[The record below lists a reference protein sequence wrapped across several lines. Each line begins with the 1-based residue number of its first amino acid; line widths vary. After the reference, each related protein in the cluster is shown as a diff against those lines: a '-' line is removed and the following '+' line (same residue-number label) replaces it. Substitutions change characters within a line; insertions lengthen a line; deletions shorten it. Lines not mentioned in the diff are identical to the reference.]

1 MVLMGQKDITQKN
14 FEAYNDVF
22 SDIVNGTLF
31 DGREVIK
38 PEALVDAMAKSQYK
52 ADDNVIHEQERDVA
66 KYWTDKNCYIRL
78 ALLGVENQ
86 LAIDMDM
93 PLRVIGYD
101 GSSYRDEMN
110 QDKIV
115 IDEATG
121 KKHKIRH
128 ERYPVVTIVLYFG
141 KTPWKKPL
149 RLYDV
154 LKISD
159 ELKPFV
165 SDYKINL
172 IDVPRL
178 TGEQVEKFTSD
189 FQIIADYFVQLNESN
204 DYVPKEKTIRHTDS
218 FLKLM
223 SVLTQDDK
231 YVEMSKEISHGKEGF
246 NMCEVLDRAEA
257 RGEAR
262 GQAIGEARGKA
273 IGEAM
278 GEARGKAIGEARG
291 KTIGALNK
299 TVEILRVI
307 IAKNSWS
314 KEQAMEFIGIP
325 KSEFAKYAALL

>member
-128 ERYPVVTIVLYFG
+128 ERYPVITIVLYFG

-149 RLYDV
+149 SLYDV

-165 SDYKINL
+165 NDYKINL

-204 DYVPKEKTIRHTDS
+204 DYVPKEKTIKHADS

-231 YVEMSKEISHGKEGF
+231 YVEMGKKISHEMEGV
-246 NMCEVLDRAEA
+246 NMCKVLDRAEA

-278 GEARGKAIGEARG
+278 GEARG

>member
-1 MVLMGQKDITQKN
+1 MN
-14 FEAYNDVF
+14 
-22 SDIVNGTLF
+22 
-31 DGREVIK
+31 
-38 PEALVDAMAKSQYK
+38 
-52 ADDNVIHEQERDVA
+52 H
-66 KYWTDKNCYIRL
+66 
-78 ALLGVENQ
+78 
-86 LAIDMDM
+86 
-93 PLRVIGYD
+93 
-101 GSSYRDEMN
+101 DE
-110 QDKIV
+110 IV

-121 KKHKIRH
+121 KKHKIRQ

-141 KTPWKKPL
+141 KVPWKKPL
-149 RLYDV
+149 SLYDV

-165 SDYKINL
+165 NDYKINL

-189 FQIIADYFVQLNESN
+189 FQIIADYFVQLNEN
-204 DYVPKEKTIRHTDS
+204 KGYVPKDITIRHTDS

-231 YVEMSKEISHGKEGF
+231 YVEIYRELSHEKEEF
-246 NMCEVLDRAEA
+246 NMCEVLDKVEA

-262 GQAIGEARGKA
+262 GKA
-273 IGEAM
+273 
-278 GEARGKAIGEARG
+278 
-291 KTIGALNK
+291 IGALNK

-325 KSEFAKYAALL
+325 RNEFAKYAALL

>member
-1 MVLMGQKDITQKN
+1 MGQKDITQKN

-38 PEALVDAMAKSQYK
+38 PEALVDATAKSQYK

-66 KYWTDKNCYIRL
+66 KYWIDKNCYIRL
-78 ALLGVENQ
+78 ALLGIENQ

-101 GSSYRDEMN
+101 GSSYRDEIN
-110 QDKIV
+110 QDEII
-115 IDEATG
+115 IDEITG

-128 ERYPVVTIVLYFG
+128 KRYPVVTIVLYFG
-141 KTPWKKPL
+141 RTPWKKPL
-149 RLYDV
+149 SLYDV
-154 LKISD
+154 LEIPAD
-159 ELKPFV
+159 LKPFV
-165 SDYKINL
+165 NDYKINL

-189 FQIIADYFVQLNESN
+189 FQIIADYFVQLNEN
-204 DYVPKEKTIRHTDS
+204 KDYVPKDKIIRHTDS

-223 SVLTQDDK
+223 SVLTQDNK
-231 YVEMSKEISHGKEGF
+231 YVEMGRELSHDKEGI
-246 NMCEVLDRAEA
+246 NMCEVLD
-257 RGEAR
+257 
-262 GQAIGEARGKA
+262 KV
-273 IGEAM
+273 
-278 GEARGKAIGEARG
+278 EARGKAIGEARGIAIGEARGKAIG

>member
-1 MVLMGQKDITQKN
+1 MGQKDITQKN

-38 PEALVDAMAKSQYK
+38 PEALIDGMAKSQYK
-52 ADDNVIHEQERDVA
+52 ADDNVMHEQERDVA

-204 DYVPKEKTIRHTDS
+204 DYVPKDKTIKHADS

-231 YVEMSKEISHGKEGF
+231 YVEMGKKISNEREEF
-246 NMCEVLDRAEA
+246 NMCKVLDKVEA

-273 IGEAM
+273 IGEAV
-278 GEARGKAIGEARG
+278 GEARG

-314 KEQAMEFIGIP
+314 KEQAMDFIGIP

>member
-1 MVLMGQKDITQKN
+1 MGQKDITQKN

-38 PEALVDAMAKSQYK
+38 PEALVDAVAKSQYK

-110 QDKIV
+110 QDEIV
-115 IDEATG
+115 IDEGTG

-128 ERYPVVTIVLYFG
+128 KRYPVVTIVLYFG

-149 RLYDV
+149 SLYDV

-159 ELKPFV
+159 DLKPFV
-165 SDYKINL
+165 NDYKINL

-189 FQIIADYFVQLNESN
+189 FQIIADYFVQIWIC
-204 DYVPKEKTIRHTDS
+204 PC
-218 FLKLM
+218 
-223 SVLTQDDK
+223 
-231 YVEMSKEISHGKEGF
+231 G
-246 NMCEVLDRAEA
+246 
-257 RGEAR
+257 
-262 GQAIGEARGKA
+262 
-273 IGEAM
+273 
-278 GEARGKAIGEARG
+278 
-291 KTIGALNK
+291 
-299 TVEILRVI
+299 
-307 IAKNSWS
+307 
-314 KEQAMEFIGIP
+314 
-325 KSEFAKYAALL
+325 

>member
-1 MVLMGQKDITQKN
+1 MLMGQKDITQKN

-31 DGREVIK
+31 DGRKVIK
-38 PEALVDAMAKSQYK
+38 PESLVDAMAKSQYK
-52 ADDNVIHEQERDVA
+52 ADDNIIHEQERDVA

-110 QDKIV
+110 HDEIV
-115 IDEATG
+115 IDEVTG

-141 KTPWKKPL
+141 KTPWQKPL

-189 FQIIADYFVQLNESN
+189 FQIIADYFVQLNENN
-204 DYVPKEKTIRHTDS
+204 DYIPKDKIIRHADS

-223 SVLTQDDK
+223 SVLTQDNK
-231 YVEMSKEISHGKEGF
+231 YVEMGKKISHEMEGF
-246 NMCEVLDRAEA
+246 NMCKVLDRAEA

-278 GEARGKAIGEARG
+278 GEARGKAIG
-291 KTIGALNK
+291 ALNN

>member
-1 MVLMGQKDITQKN
+1 MGQKDITQKN

-204 DYVPKEKTIRHTDS
+204 DYVPKDKTIKHADS

-231 YVEMSKEISHGKEGF
+231 YVEMGKKISHEREEF
-246 NMCEVLDRAEA
+246 NMCKVLDKVEA

-273 IGEAM
+273 IGEAV
-278 GEARGKAIGEARG
+278 GEARG

-314 KEQAMEFIGIP
+314 KEQAMDFIGIP

>member
-1 MVLMGQKDITQKN
+1 MGQKDITQKN

-110 QDKIV
+110 HDEIV
-115 IDEATG
+115 IDEETG

-149 RLYDV
+149 SLYDV

-159 ELKPFV
+159 DLKPFV
-165 SDYKINL
+165 NDYKINL

-204 DYVPKEKTIRHTDS
+204 DYVPKEKTIKHADS

-231 YVEMSKEISHGKEGF
+231 YVEMGKKISHEMEGF
-246 NMCEVLDRAEA
+246 NMCKVLDRAEA

-278 GEARGKAIGEARG
+278 GEARG

>member
-1 MVLMGQKDITQKN
+1 MGQKDITQKN

-128 ERYPVVTIVLYFG
+128 ERYPVITIVLYFG

-149 RLYDV
+149 SLYDV

-165 SDYKINL
+165 NDYKINL

-204 DYVPKEKTIRHTDS
+204 DYVPKEKTIKHADS

-231 YVEMSKEISHGKEGF
+231 YVEMGKKISHEMEGF
-246 NMCEVLDRAEA
+246 NMCKVLDRAEA

-278 GEARGKAIGEARG
+278 GEARGK
-291 KTIGALNK
+291 TVGALNK
-299 TVEILRVI
+299 TVEILQVI

>member
-1 MVLMGQKDITQKN
+1 MGQKDITQKN

-110 QDKIV
+110 QDEIV
-115 IDEATG
+115 IDEGTG

-128 ERYPVVTIVLYFG
+128 KRYPVVTIVLYFG

-149 RLYDV
+149 SLYDV
-154 LKISD
+154 LEIPAD
-159 ELKPFV
+159 LKPFV
-165 SDYKINL
+165 NDYKINL

-204 DYVPKEKTIRHTDS
+204 DYVPTGKNIKHADS

-231 YVEMSKEISHGKEGF
+231 YAEMGKKIAYEREEF
-246 NMCEVLDRAEA
+246 NMCKVLDKAEA

-262 GQAIGEARGKA
+262 G
-273 IGEAM
+273 
-278 GEARGKAIGEARG
+278 
-291 KTIGALNK
+291 ALNN

-325 KSEFAKYAALL
+325 KSEFAKYDALL

>member
-1 MVLMGQKDITQKN
+1 
-14 FEAYNDVF
+14 
-22 SDIVNGTLF
+22 
-31 DGREVIK
+31 
-38 PEALVDAMAKSQYK
+38 MAKSQYK

-110 QDKIV
+110 HDEIV

-128 ERYPVVTIVLYFG
+128 ERYPVITIVLYFG

-178 TGEQVEKFTSD
+178 TRKQVEKFTSD
-189 FQIIADYFVQLNESN
+189 FQIIADYFVQLNENN
-204 DYVPKEKTIRHTDS
+204 DYVPKDKTIKHADS

-231 YVEMSKEISHGKEGF
+231 YAKMGRKISPEMEGF
-246 NMCEVLDRAEA
+246 NMCKVLDRAEA
-257 RGEAR
+257 R
-262 GQAIGEARGKA
+262 
-273 IGEAM
+273 

-291 KTIGALNK
+291 KAIGALNN

>member
-1 MVLMGQKDITQKN
+1 M
-14 FEAYNDVF
+14 
-22 SDIVNGTLF
+22 
-31 DGREVIK
+31 
-38 PEALVDAMAKSQYK
+38 
-52 ADDNVIHEQERDVA
+52 
-66 KYWTDKNCYIRL
+66 
-78 ALLGVENQ
+78 
-86 LAIDMDM
+86 
-93 PLRVIGYD
+93 RVIGYD

-189 FQIIADYFVQLNESN
+189 FQIIADYFVQLNEN
-204 DYVPKEKTIRHTDS
+204 KGYVPKDITIRHTDS

-223 SVLTQDDK
+223 YVLTQDDK
-231 YVEMSKEISHGKEGF
+231 YVEIYRELSHEKEEF
-246 NMCEVLDRAEA
+246 NMCEVLDKVEA

-262 GQAIGEARGKA
+262 GKA
-273 IGEAM
+273 
-278 GEARGKAIGEARG
+278 
-291 KTIGALNK
+291 IGALNK

-325 KSEFAKYAALL
+325 RSEFAKYAALL

>member
-1 MVLMGQKDITQKN
+1 MLMGQKDITQKN

-128 ERYPVVTIVLYFG
+128 ERYPVITIVLYFG

-149 RLYDV
+149 SLYDV

-165 SDYKINL
+165 NDYKINL

-204 DYVPKEKTIRHTDS
+204 DYVPKEKTIKHADS

-231 YVEMSKEISHGKEGF
+231 YVEMGKKISHEMEGF
-246 NMCEVLDRAEA
+246 NMCKVLDRAEA

-278 GEARGKAIGEARG
+278 GEARGK
-291 KTIGALNK
+291 TIGALNK
-299 TVEILRVI
+299 TVEILQVI

>member
-1 MVLMGQKDITQKN
+1 MGQKDITQKN

-38 PEALVDAMAKSQYK
+38 PETLVDAMAKSQYK

-178 TGEQVEKFTSD
+178 TRKQVDKFTSD
-189 FQIIADYFVQLNESN
+189 FQIIADYFVQLNENN
-204 DYVPKEKTIRHTDS
+204 DYVPKDKTIRHTDS

-231 YVEMSKEISHGKEGF
+231 YVEMGKKISHEGEEF
-246 NMCEVLDRAEA
+246 NMCKVLDKAEA

-278 GEARGKAIGEARG
+278 GEARG

>member
-1 MVLMGQKDITQKN
+1 
-14 FEAYNDVF
+14 
-22 SDIVNGTLF
+22 
-31 DGREVIK
+31 
-38 PEALVDAMAKSQYK
+38 MAKSQYK

-128 ERYPVVTIVLYFG
+128 ERYPVVTSVLYFG

-204 DYVPKEKTIRHTDS
+204 DYVPKDKTIKHADS

-231 YVEMSKEISHGKEGF
+231 YVEMGKKISNEREEF
-246 NMCEVLDRAEA
+246 NMCKVLDKVEA

-273 IGEAM
+273 IGEAV
-278 GEARGKAIGEARG
+278 GEARG

-314 KEQAMEFIGIP
+314 KEQAMDFIGIP

>member
-1 MVLMGQKDITQKN
+1 MGQKDITQKN

-31 DGREVIK
+31 DGKEVIK

-110 QDKIV
+110 QDEIV

-141 KTPWKKPL
+141 KVPWKKPL

-159 ELKPFV
+159 DLKPFV
-165 SDYKINL
+165 NDYKINL

-204 DYVPKEKTIRHTDS
+204 DYVPKEKTIKHADS

-231 YVEMSKEISHGKEGF
+231 YVEMGKKISNEMEGF
-246 NMCEVLDRAEA
+246 NMCKVLDRAEA

-273 IGEAM
+273 IGEAV
-278 GEARGKAIGEARG
+278 GEARG

>member
-1 MVLMGQKDITQKN
+1 MGQKDITQKN

-110 QDKIV
+110 HDEIV
-115 IDEATG
+115 IDEVTG
-121 KKHKIRH
+121 RKHKIRH

-141 KTPWKKPL
+141 KTPWKKTL

-204 DYVPKEKTIRHTDS
+204 DYVPRDKTIRHADS

-231 YVEMSKEISHGKEGF
+231 YVEMYTPSMLVSMLYYANGSTWLNEDNTINEDNIKEFEEMDETSGIKFHGIIREGSP
-246 NMCEVLDRAEA
+246 A
-257 RGEAR
+257 
-262 GQAIGEARGKA
+262 
-273 IGEAM
+273 
-278 GEARGKAIGEARG
+278 
-291 KTIGALNK
+291 KTILEVAKEEDIDL
-299 TVEILRVI
+299 IVI
-307 IAKNSWS
+307 GSSGKSGFDRFIMGSVAEKVVNAAKC
-314 KEQAMEFIGIP
+314 AVLVIH
-325 KSEFAKYAALL
+325 

>member
-1 MVLMGQKDITQKN
+1 M
-14 FEAYNDVF
+14 
-22 SDIVNGTLF
+22 
-31 DGREVIK
+31 
-38 PEALVDAMAKSQYK
+38 
-52 ADDNVIHEQERDVA
+52 
-66 KYWTDKNCYIRL
+66 
-78 ALLGVENQ
+78 
-86 LAIDMDM
+86 
-93 PLRVIGYD
+93 
-101 GSSYRDEMN
+101 
-110 QDKIV
+110 
-115 IDEATG
+115 
-121 KKHKIRH
+121 
-128 ERYPVVTIVLYFG
+128 
-141 KTPWKKPL
+141 

-165 SDYKINL
+165 NDYKINL

-204 DYVPKEKTIRHTDS
+204 DYVPKEKTIKHADS

-231 YVEMSKEISHGKEGF
+231 YAEISREISHDEEGF
-246 NMCEVLDRAEA
+246 NMCEVLDKA
-257 RGEAR
+257 
-262 GQAIGEARGKA
+262 EARGKA

-278 GEARGKAIGEARG
+278 GEARG

>member
-1 MVLMGQKDITQKN
+1 MGQKDIMQKN

-38 PEALVDAMAKSQYK
+38 PEALVDAVAKSQYK

-78 ALLGVENQ
+78 ALLGVENK

-110 QDKIV
+110 QDEIV
-115 IDEATG
+115 TDEETG

-128 ERYPVVTIVLYFG
+128 KRYPVVTIVLYFG
-141 KTPWKKPL
+141 KVPWKKPL
-149 RLYDV
+149 SLYDV
-154 LKISD
+154 LEISD
-159 ELKPFV
+159 DLKPFV
-165 SDYKINL
+165 NDYKINL

-189 FQIIADYFVQLNESN
+189 FQIIADYFVQLSKNK
-204 DYVPKEKTIRHTDS
+204 DYVPKDKIIRHTDS

-223 SVLTQDDK
+223 SVLTQDNK
-231 YVEMSKEISHGKEGF
+231 YVEMGRKIFHEMEGF
-246 NMCEVLDRAEA
+246 NMCKVLDKAEA

-262 GQAIGEARGKA
+262 G
-273 IGEAM
+273 
-278 GEARGKAIGEARG
+278 
-291 KTIGALNK
+291 ALNN
-299 TVEILRVI
+299 TIEILRVI

>member
-1 MVLMGQKDITQKN
+1 MGQKDITQKN
-14 FEAYNDVF
+14 FEEYNDVF

-31 DGREVIK
+31 DGKEVIK
-38 PEALVDAMAKSQYK
+38 PEALVDAVAKSQYK

-110 QDKIV
+110 QDEIV
-115 IDEATG
+115 IDEETG

-128 ERYPVVTIVLYFG
+128 KRYPVVTIVLYFC
-141 KTPWKKPL
+141 KVPWKKPL
-149 RLYDV
+149 SLYDV
-154 LKISD
+154 LEISD
-159 ELKPFV
+159 DLKPFV
-165 SDYKINL
+165 NDYKINL

-178 TGEQVEKFTSD
+178 TEEQVKKFTSD
-189 FQIIADYFVQLNESN
+189 FQIIADYFVQLNEN
-204 DYVPKEKTIRHTDS
+204 KGYVPKDITIRHTDS

-231 YVEMSKEISHGKEGF
+231 YVEIYRELSHEKEEF
-246 NMCEVLDRAEA
+246 NMCEVLDKV
-257 RGEAR
+257 
-262 GQAIGEARGKA
+262 EARGKA
-273 IGEAM
+273 
-278 GEARGKAIGEARG
+278 
-291 KTIGALNK
+291 IGALNK

-325 KSEFAKYAALL
+325 RSEFAKYAALL

>member
-1 MVLMGQKDITQKN
+1 MLMGQKDITQKN

-115 IDEATG
+115 IDEGTG

-128 ERYPVVTIVLYFG
+128 KRYPVVTIVLYFG

-149 RLYDV
+149 SLYDV
-154 LKISD
+154 LEISD
-159 ELKPFV
+159 DLKPFV
-165 SDYKINL
+165 NDYKINL

-178 TGEQVEKFTSD
+178 KGEQVEKFTSD
-189 FQIIADYFVQLNESN
+189 FQIIADYFVQLNENN
-204 DYVPKEKTIRHTDS
+204 DYVPKDKTIKHADS

-231 YVEMSKEISHGKEGF
+231 YVEMGKKISHEGEEF
-246 NMCEVLDRAEA
+246 NMCKVLDKAEA

-278 GEARGKAIGEARG
+278 GEARG

>member
-1 MVLMGQKDITQKN
+1 MGQKDITQKN

-31 DGREVIK
+31 DGKEVIK
-38 PEALVDAMAKSQYK
+38 PEALVDAVAKSQYK

-110 QDKIV
+110 QDEIV
-115 IDEATG
+115 IDEETG
-121 KKHKIRH
+121 KEHKIRH
-128 ERYPVVTIVLYFG
+128 KRYPVVTIVLYFG
-141 KTPWKKPL
+141 KVPWKKPL
-149 RLYDV
+149 SLYDV
-154 LKISD
+154 LEISD
-159 ELKPFV
+159 DLKPFV
-165 SDYKINL
+165 NDYKINL

-178 TGEQVEKFTSD
+178 TEEQVKKITSD
-189 FQIIADYFVQLNESN
+189 FQIIADYFVQLNEN
-204 DYVPKEKTIRHTDS
+204 KGYVPKDITIRHTDS

-231 YVEMSKEISHGKEGF
+231 YVEIYRELSHEKEEF
-246 NMCEVLDRAEA
+246 NMCEVLDKV
-257 RGEAR
+257 
-262 GQAIGEARGKA
+262 EARGKA
-273 IGEAM
+273 
-278 GEARGKAIGEARG
+278 
-291 KTIGALNK
+291 IGALNK

-325 KSEFAKYAALL
+325 RSEFAKYAALL

>member
-1 MVLMGQKDITQKN
+1 MGQKDITQKN

-93 PLRVIGYD
+93 PLRVMGYD
-101 GSSYRDEMN
+101 GSSYQDEMN
-110 QDKIV
+110 QDEIG
-115 IDEATG
+115 IDEGTG

-128 ERYPVVTIVLYFG
+128 KRYPVVTIVLYFG
-141 KTPWKKPL
+141 RTPWKKPL
-149 RLYDV
+149 SLYDV
-154 LKISD
+154 LEIPAD
-159 ELKPFV
+159 LKPFV

-178 TGEQVEKFTSD
+178 TEEQVEKFTSD
-189 FQIIADYFVQLNESN
+189 FQIIADYFVQLSKNN
-204 DYVPKEKTIRHTDS
+204 DYVPKDKTIRHTDS

-223 SVLTQDDK
+223 SVLTQDNK
-231 YVEMSKEISHGKEGF
+231 YVEMGRELSHDKEGIS
-246 NMCEVLDRAEA
+246 MCEVLD
-257 RGEAR
+257 
-262 GQAIGEARGKA
+262 KV
-273 IGEAM
+273 
-278 GEARGKAIGEARG
+278 EARGKAIGEARGIAIGEARGEARGKAIG

>member
-1 MVLMGQKDITQKN
+1 MLMGQKDITQKN

-128 ERYPVVTIVLYFG
+128 KRYPVVTIVLYFG

-149 RLYDV
+149 SLYDV
-154 LKISD
+154 LEISD
-159 ELKPFV
+159 DLKPFV
-165 SDYKINL
+165 NDYKINL

-178 TGEQVEKFTSD
+178 TEEQVKKFTSD
-189 FQIIADYFVQLNESN
+189 FQIIADYFVQLNEN
-204 DYVPKEKTIRHTDS
+204 KGYVPKDITIRHTDS

-231 YVEMSKEISHGKEGF
+231 YVEIYRELSHEKEEF
-246 NMCEVLDRAEA
+246 NMCEVLDKV
-257 RGEAR
+257 
-262 GQAIGEARGKA
+262 EARGKD
-273 IGEAM
+273 
-278 GEARGKAIGEARG
+278 
-291 KTIGALNK
+291 IGALNK

-325 KSEFAKYAALL
+325 RSEFAKYAALL